1 MQIRVVYH
9 TEKPAALVEVTE
21 VVPGLC
27 IGRNPAYQE
36 YGLRKWA
43 VFHSPSA
50 LIVHGTKTRRAA
62 RELAERLGALC
73 DWNRFAGCISLEDIA
88 AAHAIAK
95 QY

>member
-1 MQIRVVYH
+1 MASCFSGLLKQVQEAKRQFMQIRVVYH

-50 LIVHGTKTRRAA
+50 DRSRDKDTASGTRA
-62 RELAERLGALC
+62 C
-73 DWNRFAGCISLEDIA
+73 
-88 AAHAIAK
+88 
-95 QY
+95 